1 MLKLARM
8 QRPSVF
14 DAPIYAVL
22 VALGVGLVVLA
33 RWAARRKGTRW
44 ESLVAL
50 RMGDVLFTEMLGA
63 FLVGFGIGSL
73 VVPQLDYGFGPSS
86 GPPGRPVTL
95 GPGGFDPFRGS
106 RLPLIL
112 GLVLA
117 ALSAIVRIDW
127 TDHLLRGPSKGN
139 ALSTYIGW
147 DAKVVAPIRAGEY
160 GEIALPDGSGNVMAV
175 SATADTDI
183 APGTPGRVTGTKDLN
198 LVVAPIPH

>member
-1 MLKLARM
+1 MP
-8 QRPSVF
+8 RPSIF

-44 ESLVAL
+44 EALVAL
-50 RMGDVLFTEMLGA
+50 RIGDVLFTEMLGA
-63 FLVGFGIGSL
+63 FLVGYGIGSL
-73 VVPQLDYGFGPSS
+73 VAPQLDYGP
-86 GPPGRPVTL
+86 GPPGPSGRVVI

-106 RLPLIL
+106 RLPMIL
-112 GLVLA
+112 GVVLA
-117 ALSAIVRIDW
+117 AIAAILRIDW

-147 DAKVVAPIRAGEY
+147 DAKVVSPIRAGEF

-175 SATADTDI
+175 SATADSDI
-183 APGTPGRVTGTKDLN
+183 ALGTRVRVTGTRDLN
-198 LVVAPIPH
+198 LVVAPIAQLTS

>member
-1 MLKLARM
+1 M

-22 VALGVGLVVLA
+22 IALGVGLVVLA
-33 RWAARRKGTRW
+33 RWAGRRKGTRW

-73 VVPQLDYGFGPSS
+73 VVPQLDYGLGPSGPS
-86 GPPGRPVTL
+86 GRVVI

-112 GLVLA
+112 GVVLA

-183 APGTPGRVTGTKDLN
+183 ARGTPVRVTGTKDLN
-198 LVVAPIPH
+198 LVVAPIPQ